1 MYSPV
6 YLSEEIRSNSIHYVE
21 YHRSYDHWKSQT
33 KSENFLFVDRI
44 ISNFD
49 KSVVQMNWNVKIR
62 QIRLNFN
69 LRSKCFQSRWLF

>member
-6 YLSEEIRSNSIHYVE
+6 YLLEEIRSNSIHYVE
-21 YHRSYDHWKSQT
+21 CHRSYDHWQSQT
-33 KSENFLFVDRI
+33 KSENFLSFDRT

-62 QIRLNFN
+62 QIRMNFN
-69 LRSKCFQSRWLF
+69 LSSKGFQSRRLF